1 VVAEP
6 SLASA
11 MFGKLPKA
19 MQLPS
24 LGWWSR
30 SAARR
35 DNMNTTKTAAFCE
48 RISVS
53 CSGREINPFV

>member
-1 VVAEP
+1 
-6 SLASA
+6 

-24 LGWWSR
+24 LGWWSG